1 MPQPTS
7 PRRPW
12 TRRPRATRAV
22 GAAAVL
28 LVAAAACEGADPL
41 DPIGGGGPSP
51 TVAMSAAAA
60 TYLKNA
66 LDFTQEVFLYR
77 SRINWTQLRAA
88 ATDSAKGAQTTAQT
102 YPGIRTAVRLLN
114 DRHSAFWPPEVAPGR
129 VDAPPTNP
137 LYQASGTTRGK
148 LAYFYVPPF
157 TGKNPVGRADSMLTI
172 VRQLDQAGPCGWI
185 LDVRNNLGGY
195 WAAMIAGINPIL
207 GDGRFLGIEDADRNR
222 VHFTTTGA
230 SVSIVQDA
238 PYDSLEVLRASSSYR
253 LRKPGS
259 PVAILQGDLTSSAGE
274 MIVLAF
280 KGPGKPPSRSFG
292 DWSGGYTTGPYG
304 VYLPPDSAFLNITAT
319 VMFDR
324 NQKIYGD
331 SIAPEQAVAGPTQ
344 VNVPGSDDP
353 VMAAATAWLLA
364 RPECANAADQPALAR
379 IPAATPTGRPGF
391 ARTAPSLDE
400 LQAGQRLPVSP
411 IFGGSRRL
419 APAPH

>member
-1 MPQPTS
+1 MSQPTS
-7 PRRPW
+7 SRRPW
-12 TRRPRATRAV
+12 SRHPRATRAA

-41 DPIGGGGPSP
+41 DPIGGGGSP
-51 TVAMSAAAA
+51 TVAMSATAA

-114 DRHSAFWPPEVAPGR
+114 DRHSAFWPPESAPGR
-129 VDAPPTNP
+129 VDAPPANP
-137 LYQASGTTRGK
+137 LYLASGTTKGK
-148 LAYFYVPPF
+148 LAYLYVPTF
-157 TGKNPVGRADSMLTI
+157 TGTRPIGRADSILTI

-185 LDVRNNLGGY
+185 LDVRNNPGGF
-195 WAAMIAGINPIL
+195 WAAMVAGINPLL
-207 GDGRFLGIEDADRNR
+207 GDGRFLGLSDADQNR
-222 VHFTTTGA
+222 VFFTTNGA
-230 SVSIVQDA
+230 SVSVAQDA
-238 PYDSLEVLRASSSYR
+238 PYDSAEVFRASSSYR

-259 PVAILQGDLTSSAGE
+259 PVAILQGGLTASAGE

-292 DWSGGYTTGPYG
+292 GYTGGYTTGPYG

-324 NQKIYGD
+324 NQKVYGD
-331 SIAPEQAVAGPTQ
+331 SIAPEQIVAGPSQ

-364 RPECANAADQPALAR
+364 RPECVNAADQPALAR
-379 IPAATPTGRPGF
+379 IPAATPTNRPAF
-391 ARTAPSLDE
+391 ARSAPTLDE
-400 LQAGQRLPVSP
+400 LQAGSRLPVSP
-411 IFGGSRRL
+411 VFGGAPL
-419 APAPH
+419 LTPAPR